1 MITSQSIRRKMLLAG
16 LLSTCA
22 AQFVHAEP
30 TPAPAAVSISM
41 NRIVQEQ
48 AYPQLDYFLEKLDT
62 EKEQVSI
69 DGFAPFQSNDKF
81 LPGKIAAGLGDVLLH
96 TPKDDPGF
104 GKTVREFRDVADMTV
119 HMDNHTWGIYYYV
132 STLYA
137 LKQAGLLDQA
147 VSAPTLAL
155 LKKQLD
161 WRAFVTQPD
170 FKLIG
175 LPTNYYGVAFSI
187 ARLRMLLGW
196 EDEAGSKI
204 LMRKLLE
211 HYAAYSG
218 KYGFSDETAGQ
229 GRFDRYSILLA
240 AEICERFIETGIE
253 VTPELKAML
262 RKAAD
267 LALNE
272 ASDTGEGF
280 SFGRS
285 LGPYGETAML
295 EILSTAAYLDV
306 LTPEETQYAYA
317 YCVRIAE
324 RYVGF
329 WVNPATHSVDL
340 WGQGRRTDTYRGKH
354 RILGENFSLLHQ
366 LIFTNAMWNRA
377 GFKDRLPRA
386 DLQAWLDRT
395 QPRFSLTWFARDE
408 YDRALA
414 IFRDRRTVVSLLMV
428 NGGPE
433 QHANSPYY
441 PLPFAHGLI
450 AGIADSGYRHPQLL
464 PKFTLADGSQLM
476 GTAFIKDIR
485 ATQDGGRFAV
495 AYRQD
500 ELDKLG
506 GPAPV
511 KDARLKLETEYT
523 MEAGTITRIDKYT
536 PAAPLQVEQV
546 SLEFISFSDDAAQDG
561 NAIHFAT
568 GKAADFEVSGLDRCQ
583 VEKTGGDSQYQ
594 APDGPMRT
602 HVTCISNSFTMKEP
616 MTIKWIIKY
625 RQPG

>member
-161 WRAFVTQPD
+161 WRTFVTQPD

-240 AEICERFIETGIE
+240 ADAAGGLIGGVILETRAWL
-253 VTPELKAML
+253 TPRA
-262 RKAAD
+262 RTAFV
-267 LALNE
+267 LAL
-272 ASDTGEGF
+272 
-280 SFGRS
+280 
-285 LGPYGETAML
+285 
-295 EILSTAAYLDV
+295 IW
-306 LTPEETQYAYA
+306 
-317 YCVRIAE
+317 CIA
-324 RYVGF
+324 
-329 WVNPATHSVDL
+329 
-340 WGQGRRTDTYRGKH
+340 
-354 RILGENFSLLHQ
+354 
-366 LIFTNAMWNRA
+366 LI
-377 GFKDRLPRA
+377 G
-386 DLQAWLDRT
+386 
-395 QPRFSLTWFARDE
+395 FARANG
-408 YDRALA
+408 YVLA
-414 IFRDRRTVVSLLMV
+414 VSLLFVAGFVELAFNSMAQALV
-428 NGGPE
+428 
-433 QHANSPYY
+433 QLHAPG
-441 PLPFAHGLI
+441 A
-450 AGIADSGYRHPQLL
+450 
-464 PKFTLADGSQLM
+464 
-476 GTAFIKDIR
+476 IR
-485 ATQDGGRFAV
+485 GRV
-495 AYRQD
+495 I
-500 ELDKLG
+500 G
-506 GPAPV
+506 V
-511 KDARLKLETEYT
+511 
-523 MEAGTITRIDKYT
+523 
-536 PAAPLQVEQV
+536 
-546 SLEFISFSDDAAQDG
+546 FSMSA
-561 NAIHFAT
+561 
-568 GKAADFEVSGLDRCQ
+568 SGLRMFSGLS
-583 VEKTGGDSQYQ
+583 VGLLG
-594 APDGPMRT
+594 ARVGI
-602 HVTCISNSFTMKEP
+602 HNSLAMSAAALFALYA
-616 MTIKWIIKY
+616 ILFAGRY
-625 RQPG
+625 LRSS